1 MSMIIYQ
8 NIKIFRYRVK
18 HYVTVTCALI
28 LLAGVGLPVAAT
40 PSISPLPASVKAA
53 WKQIEMTGQAKFSR
67 FGLHIYDA
75 SLWRLFTKTDD
86 ASTKAT
92 ALSITY
98 ARNISARRLV
108 SSTRKEWQRL
118 GFAQRYPIR
127 AWLSSLE
134 KIWPDV
140 KPGDNLTA
148 VISAQ
153 GDCIFYSHQGRLG
166 SIDDSDF
173 GPAFL
178 DIWLSPEA
186 RYPKHTK
193 ELLGET

>member
-1 MSMIIYQ
+1 M
-8 NIKIFRYRVK
+8 K
-18 HYVTVTCALI
+18 HYAIATYALI
-28 LLAGVGLPVAAT
+28 LLTGAGLSAANT
-40 PSISPLPASVKAA
+40 RSISPLPPGVESE
-53 WKQIEMTGQAKFSR
+53 WKQAEMVGQAKFSR

-75 SLWRLFTKTDD
+75 SLWRLYVKTHD
-86 ASTKAT
+86 ADIKAT

-98 ARNISARRLV
+98 ARNISVGRLL

-140 KPGDNLTA
+140 KQGDNLTA

-153 GDCIFYSHQGRLG
+153 GNCVFYSHQGRLG
-166 SIDDSDF
+166 SINDRDF

-178 DIWLSPEA
+178 AIWLSPDA

-193 ELLGET
+193 ALLGET